1 MAHDAVTKKEKSF
14 ELPLTVVSL
23 IDLSRLQREVEAVN
37 IFLAQAAS
45 RSAGETLTLPRTTR
59 NLEKLCQ
66 QNGINL
72 LVDAERTRLG
82 EFLKQVRMHAPKVH
96 ISFASDP
103 SAAFTQKVTSWF
115 RINAHPLTLLQVG
128 LQPTIA
134 AGCIV
139 RTTNKYFDLSIRKD
153 LDKNRSKLVETI
165 RSSREA
171 QDAKAV
177 SASMPLAPSKA
188 SPEYTFVKPIASNT
202 SEELPEQPVATAT
215 QGDSK

>member
-1 MAHDAVTKKEKSF
+1 MIKEKSKEKSF

-23 IDLSRLQREVEAVN
+23 IDLSRLQREVEAVS

-45 RSAGETLTLPRTTR
+45 RTAGEAIALPRTTR

-72 LVDAERTRLG
+72 LLDKDRTNLA
-82 EFLKQVRMHAPKVH
+82 EFLKQVRAHAPKVH

-103 SAAFTQKVTSWF
+103 SAAFTQKITSWF
-115 RINAHPLTLLQVG
+115 RVNAHPLTLLQVG

-139 RTTNKYFDLSIRKD
+139 RTTNKHFDLSIRKD
-153 LDKNRSKLVETI
+153 LDKNHAKLVETI
-165 RSSREA
+165 RNSRATEN
-171 QDAKAV
+171 AKLTKQP
-177 SASMPLAPSKA
+177 SAPSTA
-188 SPEYTFVKPIASNT
+188 SPEYTFVVPKSA
-202 SEELPEQPVATAT
+202 ELTETGSMPVQAAQPEVA
-215 QGDSK
+215 GESK